1 VLVLAIIYFILFCFF
16 INKLSFFKDN
26 KLSFKLILFI
36 LLIKAFGCL
45 VYYWIYFNY
54 YPGSF
59 KNDSTST
66 MHDALVIYNT
76 LPDHV
81 FDYLKMI
88 FGLHSNNV
96 SDPLY
101 NSYFQYIDKWG
112 NSDSTSD
119 FFLNDNRTSIR
130 LNAFIMLFSRGNYMV
145 HAFVMIAI
153 SFIGQFAFYKTFKE
167 YFLKKEILLA
177 LVIFVTP
184 SILFWTSGVLKEP
197 LVVFL
202 LGIFIYF
209 YFQIFVHKQY
219 KIKNVLFL
227 MLSICFFIILKP
239 YVILMAAVPL
249 FIYKLVLFFKIK
261 KVVLFY
267 FFGIIFIYSL
277 SITTFKYVFNKD
289 VIQTIVN
296 RQNDFVNL
304 SKGGIFLLNKT
315 KYVRLDVK
323 DMKSVLMVDS
333 VKMLCKI
340 KPHSKL
346 MYWDVNHIN
355 NLRDTLFD
363 YDNQDTSIFHFHS
376 ASPPAGSGINI
387 SKLEN
392 SYSSFAKLI
401 PLSLFNVFCRPFF
414 YDSHSFTELIASL
427 ENLFI
432 LLFLLFCFINGK
444 YNNKNSNLLACLICI
459 VLLSFLL
466 IGLTTTVTGAIVRYK
481 APFLPFLL
489 MIPLLVLDADKL
501 KRYSIIKRFVDTK

>member
-1 VLVLAIIYFILFCFF
+1 
-16 INKLSFFKDN
+16 
-26 KLSFKLILFI
+26 
-36 LLIKAFGCL
+36 
-45 VYYWIYFNY
+45 
-54 YPGSF
+54 
-59 KNDSTST
+59 
-66 MHDALVIYNT
+66 
-76 LPDHV
+76 
-81 FDYLKMI
+81 
-88 FGLHSNNV
+88 
-96 SDPLY
+96 
-101 NSYFQYIDKWG
+101 
-112 NSDSTSD
+112 
-119 FFLNDNRTSIR
+119 
-130 LNAFIMLFSRGNYMV
+130 
-145 HAFVMIAI
+145 
-153 SFIGQFAFYKTFKE
+153 
-167 YFLKKEILLA
+167 
-177 LVIFVTP
+177 
-184 SILFWTSGVLKEP
+184 
-197 LVVFL
+197 
-202 LGIFIYF
+202 
-209 YFQIFVHKQY
+209 
-219 KIKNVLFL
+219 
-227 MLSICFFIILKP
+227 
-239 YVILMAAVPL
+239 
-249 FIYKLVLFFKIK
+249 VLFFKIK
-261 KVVLFY
+261 KVILFY

-277 SITTFKYVFNKD
+277 SITTFKYVFNRD

-340 KPHSKL
+340 KLHSKL
-346 MYWDVNHIN
+346 MYWDVDHIN

-414 YDSHSFTELIASL
+414 YYSHSFTELIASL

-432 LLFLLFCFINGK
+432 LLFILFCFINGK
-444 YNNKNSNLLACLICI
+444 FNIKNLNLFACLICI
-459 VLLSFLL
+459 VVLSFLL

-481 APFLPFLL
+481 VPFLPFLL

>member
-1 VLVLAIIYFILFCFF
+1 M
-16 INKLSFFKDN
+16 SFFKDN
-26 KLSFKLILFI
+26 KITFKLILFI
-36 LLIKAFGCL
+36 ILIKAFGCC

-66 MHDALVIYNT
+66 MQDALVIYKA
-76 LPDHV
+76 LPNHV

-88 FGLHSNNV
+88 FGLHSNDV

-101 NSYFQYIDKWG
+101 ITYFQNIDKWG

-130 LNAFIMLFSRGNYMV
+130 LNAFIMLFSNGKYIV
-145 HAFVMIAI
+145 HAFAMIVI
-153 SFIGQFAFYKTFKE
+153 SFVGQFAFYKTFKE
-167 YFLKKEILLA
+167 YFPKKEMLLA
-177 LVIFVTP
+177 FIIFLTP

-202 LGIFIYF
+202 LGICIHF
-209 YFQIFVHKQY
+209 YFQIFIHKNY
-219 KIKNVLFL
+219 NIKNILFL
-227 MLSICFFIILKP
+227 LVSICFFIILKP
-239 YVILMAAVPL
+239 YVLLMVAVPL
-249 FIYKLVLFFKIK
+249 LIYWLILFFRIK
-261 KVVLFY
+261 NVVLFY
-267 FFGIIFIYSL
+267 IFGIIFIYSL
-277 SITTFKYVFNKD
+277 SITTIKYVFNKD
-289 VIQTIVN
+289 IVQTIVN

-315 KYVRLDVK
+315 KYVRLDAK
-323 DMKSVLMVDS
+323 DSKSVVLIDS
-333 VKMLCKI
+333 INLLCKI

-363 YDNQDTSIFHFHS
+363 SDNQDTAVFHLHSI
-376 ASPPAGSGINI
+376 SPPAGSGINI

-392 SYSSFAKLI
+392 NYSSFAKLI

-432 LLFLLFCFINGK
+432 LLFFLFCFINS
-444 YNNKNSNLLACLICI
+444 NFSNKNTNFLVCIICV

-481 APFLPFLL
+481 VPFLPFLL
-489 MIPLLVLDADKL
+489 MIPLFFLDVNKL
-501 KRYSIIKRFVDTK
+501 KCYSILKRFVDTK